1 MASVDGGLPE
11 RIKLAASCAGAGRQA
26 LNTLRLL
33 HYDVTAGSV
42 TVLAIAYQLPAA
54 APAHALQEA
63 LGGTVAQLAAGLL
76 LGAHERGDGELL
88 QVTLYC
94 ARCSQKVLGAVL
106 ARRTTD
112 RTMAA
117 WRQLR
122 ARAPDLQQDH
132 LIPES
137 PRQAPWGFSEMP
149 GDVLPS
155 HACLAA
161 RLQDAVRTLAR
172 A

>member
-63 LGGTVAQLAAGLL
+63 LGGTVAQSSPPACCSVRMSA
-76 LGAHERGDGELL
+76 
-88 QVTLYC
+88 VTGSCY
-94 ARCSQKVLGAVL
+94 R
-106 ARRTTD
+106 
-112 RTMAA
+112 
-117 WRQLR
+117 
-122 ARAPDLQQDH
+122 
-132 LIPES
+132 
-137 PRQAPWGFSEMP
+137 
-149 GDVLPS
+149 
-155 HACLAA
+155 
-161 RLQDAVRTLAR
+161 
-172 A
+172 